1 MTSTWQKRV
10 KHKLLK
16 ASRRRAKIYCWYSKA
31 FQKGLTSLA
40 LLLGKI
46 TPHLHFWLPRCHAVR
61 SAGARPN
68 TPRKELPFRLGCRH
82 PTHSVFFSPPQPPP
96 LNPFT
101 LWHAQPVP
109 TSAAG
114 CQSNGMPKWPS
125 EQIKVHPTASSS
137 TVNYEWER
145 LFKITILLGN
155 PKREGIILFIC
166 STITL
171 HLFRVVCIDKSTAQ
185 RYEKP
190 SQMLT

>member
-1 MTSTWQKRV
+1 MNGQD
-10 KHKLLK
+10 
-16 ASRRRAKIYCWYSKA
+16 
-31 FQKGLTSLA
+31 
-40 LLLGKI
+40 LLLVQSLSEGAYI
-46 TPHLHFWLPRCHAVR
+46 LSPIIRENNPHLHFWLPRFHAVR

-68 TPRKELPFRLGCRH
+68 IPRKELPFRLGCRH
-82 PTHSVFFSPPQPPP
+82 PTHSVLFSPPQPPP

-101 LWHAQPVP
+101 LWHTQPVP

-125 EQIKVHPTASSS
+125 EQIKVYPTAPSLA
-137 TVNYEWER
+137 VNYEWER
-145 LFKITILLGN
+145 LFKITILLRN

-185 RYEKP
+185 HYETP